1 MKVKWYP
8 CSLCP
13 IYKSQVRLMNCQMK
27 YVLFPY
33 LDEYTFIMSWK
44 TKSELKILSFLPM
57 FCTRPPISNPWPAAQ
72 SFGHLAFYS
81 HSPSLFTLLLS
92 HYVQLFATPWN
103 GPWNAACQDSL
114 TFTVPWSWLK
124 LMPIE
129 SMIPSSFHPLSSPS
143 PALVLPSIR
152 AFFSELA
159 LCIRWPKI
167 GASASASV
175 LPMNIQG

>member
-33 LDEYTFIMSWK
+33 LDENTFIMSWK
-44 TKSELKILSFLPM
+44 TKSVLKILSFLPM

-81 HSPSLFTLLLS
+81 HSPSLFTLLFS

-129 SMIPSSFHPLSSPS
+129 SMIPSSYLILCCPL
-143 PALVLPSIR
+143 LLP
-152 AFFSELA
+152 
-159 LCIRWPKI
+159 
-167 GASASASV
+167 
-175 LPMNIQG
+175 